1 MTDLS
6 KSNARINLYNSTSFQ
21 ISTNTVGTMEWN
33 TKWEITT
40 MMIWE
45 RFKTRSIMSLATK
58 KAS

>member
-1 MTDLS
+1 MTGLS
-6 KSNARINLYNSTSFQ
+6 KSNGLINLYNSMSFR
-21 ISTNTVGTMEWN
+21 ISTNTLGTMARNIKLEM
-33 TKWEITT
+33 TT